1 MDDSRRMNASDEE
14 DDLEALRLVALRSL
28 KKPPAANPSF
38 SQNVNTILPTCK
50 VAYKF
55 RGANRKYGNHPH
67 GKGRFFNGRETAKEN
82 SVVYSNLI
90 SLTPR
95 DSIEYATSKQQTK
108 TDSVFLPQSRYNSN
122 SQQEAKGDKASSKFD
137 RYRDTD
143 KSEDEDS
150 EEETLKMDS
159 DDELCKLE
167 RADSLEALMQE
178 LDDEIQGKA
187 KSKEIDETPS
197 VVDSES
203 EQKNEP
209 STSES
214 EDKKYI
220 VVKSEELGT
229 SNEQLIEKVDQPTSE
244 QTEPVA
250 IKENNNSN
258 KAIDNSST
266 SESALKKRRHNIPF
280 QRNFR
285 GIRGRHRDYK
295 PTPHLFKQQ
304 YLPQNG
310 AMHHFPNLQAV
321 FPNPQFGPPPIIV
334 NSPPFFDMPLPP
346 LRVDTTQNLP
356 TQMMA
361 PLSPRSAAF
370 VLQNRAIIE
379 KRKRSPRRTY
389 SRSPSPRNRSRSI
402 SPRNPLATPRRRSL
416 SPRKRSTSPRRRSLT
431 PIRNR
436 SPPLLRKSSP
446 ILMRKRS
453 PSPLKKRSRSPRR
466 RSITPKKRSSSP
478 KRRPL
483 SPRLRNSSPKS
494 RPFSPKRRSA
504 SPKKRSTSP
513 RKREIKDSENGSKN
527 KLSIRDRL
535 GFKNLSK
542 SEEKLALDK
551 SNVDRSPQKD
561 VKLFTDPVL
570 EARKKKFESKE
581 MKVREGVIRLK
592 PKDDAKS
599 EESIEKECV
608 KAESPKEVEPVA
620 EHAITTKM
628 CEVVKELME
637 VEPLNEDILLQDD
650 ALELDAHLDLFSEED
665 SDNEKKSFF
674 KAKEISAKTCESY
687 PSSKLINGEKN
698 EKTKHIKDSKGSRS
712 NESSGINKRKRR
724 EISPVNSTKRSRT
737 TQSPR
742 ADKSVASKK
751 LGVKSERHPKKFD
764 RKIEIKIKNPSKYER
779 ADKLDDAKEIKVEKH
794 RKQVKEEIQQNNN
807 DDDEDHALVIENLA
821 ESEIRPNDEGDLRAQ
836 LSKKRAE
843 KLNKHISRK
852 GVTSRLLQNALENAL
867 PIKKHKKS
875 KSKELT
881 SSADGKLPIHLR
893 LGLACGS
900 EIFTKTKR
908 KSKNRKSD
916 ETEHQPQEFE
926 LRRFN
931 VRLVSL

>member
-698 EKTKHIKDSKGSRS
+698 EQKTKHIKDSKGSRS

-881 SSADGKLPIHLR
+881 SSDGKLPIHLR